1 MTGPTP
7 TRSKEIIAFQGVI
20 FKSQGEVAFSD
31 SEWVVVTDFT
41 FDPVVRMIKT
51 LFDLLDG
58 KVGAMTYQYD
68 GPEDKFKKALQHQV
82 ELRARLNLEKLKTSH
97 RRLNELKA
105 AVSSEGARTKRALVD
120 GGGKILSWLFGVST
134 QEELEHVKDH
144 VEKLSTET
152 RSIVHAMEVHASLIH
167 ERLWETKAVA
177 DTVVELQT
185 AFAQVENEAKK
196 IDQKI
201 SGITYEIERQRL
213 AAVKV
218 ECLPTNRV
226 RDCLDRRVDRKLRH
240 RSGYY
245 GYGKTSG
252 NAFSASTSAS
262 SAERHQSDPSGRMVA
277 KPISSGGRHMKSVQ
291 RSKMFEFPQSFTLYE
306 VISLPRPVN
315 NSTQGAQFHPL
326 PSFLAVAS
334 DCQAFVELTAPNSS
348 RCLSSTTSIC
358 PISREIN
365 RKQRESSCAM
375 ALFLKDDKKSRMQCS
390 TCLAQWTGQQTVYLG
405 HRRWGY
411 STDQE
416 TTITITCPNSR
427 GKTSTLIKREPFDV
441 FEVPMAFSQWIFQA
455 SLKKNVR
462 HSLNNESLPSL
473 AELDEV
479 GKVPQERDSKEID
492 PAIEPEIKNWK
503 HKPLISR
510 RVKTQNHVTLMGKHL
525 RIIEEEEKARR
536 SSNRH
541 GVVRYPV
548 EIIAV
553 VAVLFSSLAL
563 LLFLCRHKNQASLS
577 GLTERLIELEKR
589 LASHELEVEDH
600 SIISLTYYPDMLS
613 PSLLR

>member
-1 MTGPTP
+1 
-7 TRSKEIIAFQGVI
+7 
-20 FKSQGEVAFSD
+20 
-31 SEWVVVTDFT
+31 
-41 FDPVVRMIKT
+41 
-51 LFDLLDG
+51 
-58 KVGAMTYQYD
+58 
-68 GPEDKFKKALQHQV
+68 
-82 ELRARLNLEKLKTSH
+82 
-97 RRLNELKA
+97 
-105 AVSSEGARTKRALVD
+105 
-120 GGGKILSWLFGVST
+120 
-134 QEELEHVKDH
+134 
-144 VEKLSTET
+144 
-152 RSIVHAMEVHASLIH
+152 
-167 ERLWETKAVA
+167 
-177 DTVVELQT
+177 
-185 AFAQVENEAKK
+185 
-196 IDQKI
+196 
-201 SGITYEIERQRL
+201 
-213 AAVKV
+213 
-218 ECLPTNRV
+218 
-226 RDCLDRRVDRKLRH
+226 
-240 RSGYY
+240 
-245 GYGKTSG
+245 
-252 NAFSASTSAS
+252 
-262 SAERHQSDPSGRMVA
+262 
-277 KPISSGGRHMKSVQ
+277 
-291 RSKMFEFPQSFTLYE
+291 
-306 VISLPRPVN
+306 
-315 NSTQGAQFHPL
+315 
-326 PSFLAVAS
+326 
-334 DCQAFVELTAPNSS
+334 
-348 RCLSSTTSIC
+348 
-358 PISREIN
+358 
-365 RKQRESSCAM
+365 M

-441 FEVPMAFSQWIFQA
+441 FEVPMAFSHNGFSKQA
-455 SLKKNVR
+455 LRKTSDI
-462 HSLNNESLPSL
+462 P
-473 AELDEV
+473 ELDEV

-577 GLTERLIELEKR
+577 GLTERVIELEKR